1 MTKEKSQNKLLNN
14 KILTDKKKLI
24 WVYVISA
31 IFIVLNI
38 YLIIQEFYWFSL
50 LPVVIIIF
58 LLFFF
63 SLDKVLYFI
72 VFATPLA
79 ISLRDYDARITLSLP
94 TEPLLFAVLILF
106 VLKMLFER
114 NYDLKVL
121 KHPVTLAIL
130 FNLLW
135 ILITSFTS
143 EIPLVSFKF
152 LVARLWFVVPFYFVA
167 IILFKRLNSIKL
179 VSWLY
184 VIPLCAVIFYSTY
197 RLYLWAFDEQ
207 AAHWVMDPFYNDH
220 TAYGA
225 AISLFVPVFFGF
237 VIDKQ
242 YNRTQKLFAGIL
254 FLILIGGLYFSYS
267 RAAWVSVIVA
277 LAVGILMYYKI
288 KFRWVFLII
297 TTLLVIFFYFQNEIL
312 WKLEKNKQDS
322 SANFV
327 EHVESISNI
336 SSDASNLERINRW
349 QSAFRM
355 FHQRPFWGWGPG
367 TYQFVYAPF
376 QHSKDKTIISTNA
389 GDKGTAHSEYIGPLA
404 ESGVVGLLSV
414 LAIVFTISIT
424 AIRLYK
430 TSKNSEIKLLSIIY
444 FLGLVTYFVHGTL
457 NNFLDTDKSSVPFWA
472 FAASIV
478 ALDLYH
484 NKTSVEKPTEQVEK

>member
-1 MTKEKSQNKLLNN
+1 MQEEKSKNTLLNSKN
-14 KILTDKKKLI
+14 LTDKEKLI
-24 WVYVISA
+24 WVYVISV
-31 IFIVLNI
+31 IFIALNI
-38 YLIIQEFYWFSL
+38 YFIIQEFYWLSL
-50 LPVVIIIF
+50 LPVAIVLM

-79 ISLRDYDARITLSLP
+79 ISMRDYNERITLSLP

-106 VLKMLFER
+106 VLKLLFER

-152 LVARLWFVVPFYFVA
+152 LVARLWFVVPFYFVG
-167 IILFKRLNSIKL
+167 IILFRKLNSIKL
-179 VSWLY
+179 VSWMY
-184 VIPLCAVIFYSTY
+184 VIPLCIVIIYSTY

-225 AISLFVPVFFGF
+225 AISLFIPVFFGF

-254 FLILIGGLYFSYS
+254 FIILVGGLYFSYS

-277 LAVGILMYYKI
+277 LGVGVLLYYKI
-288 KFRWVFLII
+288 KFRWVFL
-297 TTLLVIFFYFQNEIL
+297 LLTALFIVFIYFQNEIL

-376 QHSKDKTIISTNA
+376 QQSKDKTIISTNA

-404 ESGVVGLLSV
+404 ESGVIGMLSII
-414 LAIVFTISIT
+414 AIVIAISIT

-430 TSKNSEIKLLSIIY
+430 TAKNPEIKLLSMIY

-484 NKTSVEKPTEQVEK
+484 NKISVEKPAEQIEE

>member
-1 MTKEKSQNKLLNN
+1 M
-14 KILTDKKKLI
+14 TDKKKLI
-24 WVYVISA
+24 WVYVISV
-31 IFIVLNI
+31 IFIALNI
-38 YLIIQEFYWFSL
+38 FLIIKEFYWLAL
-50 LPVVIIIF
+50 LPVGIVLF

-79 ISLRDYDARITLSLP
+79 FSLQDFNDRITLSLP
-94 TEPLLFAVLILF
+94 TEPLLFAVLLLF
-106 VLKMLFER
+106 FLKLIFER
-114 NYDLKVL
+114 KYDLNIL
-121 KHPVTLAIL
+121 KHPVTIAIL

-135 ILITSFTS
+135 MLITSFTS
-143 EIPLVSFKF
+143 EIPLVSLKF
-152 LVARLWFVVPFYFVA
+152 FISRLWFVVPFYFVA
-167 IILFKRLNSIKL
+167 IILFKKLNAIKL
-179 VSWLY
+179 MSWLY
-184 VIPLCAVIFYSTY
+184 VIPLCIVIIYSTY

-207 AAHWVMDPFYNDH
+207 ASHWVMDPFYNDH

-225 AISLFVPVFFGF
+225 AIALFIPVFLGF
-237 VIDKQ
+237 LFDKQ
-242 YNRTQKLFAGIL
+242 YNKTQKLFAGIL
-254 FLILIGGLYFSYS
+254 LFILFMGLYFSYS

-277 LAVGILMYYKI
+277 LAVGLLLYFKI
-288 KFRWVFLII
+288 KLRWIL
-297 TTLLVIFFYFQNEIL
+297 LLVSVLILGFFYFQDEIL

-376 QHSKDKTIISTNA
+376 QQAKNKTIISTNA

-404 ESGVVGLLSV
+404 ESGVIGMLSV
-414 LAIVFTISIT
+414 FAIVITLGYT

-430 TSKNSEIKLLSIIY
+430 KAKNREVKLLSIIY

-478 ALDLYH
+478 ALDIYH
-484 NKTSVEKPTEQVEK
+484 NKSQALQNSEETENRL